1 MKAGSHH
8 SRASRRKISEAKAR
22 TWRRRGFRK
31 FMSARMRFAAKQY
44 ARKWDRRRAP
54 LWRSAWFPLT
64 TSTHRVLGT
73 GPIPPSQSSE
83 TRRVD
88 AKDFLFTRLIPRGNS
103 KTEEN

>member
-31 FMSARMRFAAKQY
+31 FMCARMRFAAKQY

-64 TSTHRVLGT
+64 LTTDSHEHT
-73 GPIPPSQSSE
+73 GPLGQRTPNAVNP
-83 TRRVD
+83 
-88 AKDFLFTRLIPRGNS
+88 
-103 KTEEN
+103 ENES